1 MADACVIGASH
12 PTWVET
18 PVAIVVPAD
27 PQDPP
32 TLEEVQDFVI
42 DRIAS
47 FKKPTRLEVVDELPR
62 NASGKLQKH
71 ILRKEYA
78 TEE

>member
-1 MADACVIGASH
+1 
-12 PTWVET
+12 VET
-18 PVAIVVPAD
+18 PVAIVIPAD

-32 TLEEVQDFVI
+32 TLEEVQEFVVG
-42 DRIAS
+42 RIAS

-71 ILRKEYA
+71 ILRREFV
-78 TEE
+78 TQD

>member
-1 MADACVIGASH
+1 
-12 PTWVET
+12 VET

-27 PQDPP
+27 PADAP